1 MAEEDQIVSHIRTS
15 LAEAALPASIGQL
28 PRPQALEGGGRWRG
42 TLARWL
48 GRIRERD
55 AMRALTERDLRDAGL
70 TAYDVAMEVRKF
82 PWQE

>member
-1 MAEEDQIVSHIRTS
+1 VSHIRTTF
-15 LAEAALPASIGQL
+15 AEAALPASTGRL
-28 PRPQALEGGGRWRG
+28 PRPQALEGGSRWHG

-55 AMRALTERDLRDAGL
+55 QMRMLTERDLRDAGL